1 MGIDLDGCPFT
12 LFKTVSFKDG
22 TKNPPSTVSKE
33 PINFLIKKDT
43 NKEISINLEFQGH
56 YNEPTF
62 TFNFNQVD
70 APLIS
75 EYHISFNPSKDNK
88 WTLKSVNDQKN

>member
-43 NKEISINLEFQGH
+43 NKEISINLEF
-56 YNEPTF
+56 
-62 TFNFNQVD
+62 
-70 APLIS
+70 
-75 EYHISFNPSKDNK
+75 
-88 WTLKSVNDQKN
+88 